1 MAQSS
6 TQEKPNTRGKKVHID
21 ESLKKYTQA
30 ERKEKAEKKRK
41 GEEERKQ
48 KERDEREQEADQKR
62 ARLLEASRR
71 LAHFQDG
78 QVPTL
83 ASRSS
88 LRPDL
93 EIYSQYLAAN
103 PPRRSLRN
111 QEETLAQTD
120 GILLSDEGNG
130 DVEETPPPDSKK
142 EKTTRL
148 QPTSASERIL
158 LSDEVKPR
166 KQAATQ
172 STKKST
178 GNASKEV
185 QSATSEINEEQ
196 YAAFLQWQQNEAR
209 EQQKATKRKEA
220 SEKRKA
226 DREVERTFIRD
237 AVANNRTTQPTKILE
252 IVSSG
257 RKRALS
263 TADDSLPDT
272 NVKKSK
278 AEPNLGGIRADYR
291 GSPSE
296 KSSDKKKFPQ
306 APAGADVDDGSH
318 SDSSGPELVG
328 GEFDKDES
336 PGTVANARK
345 SKARSLAS
353 VKAKE
358 GLPENPVLKSLVPAD
373 VNDIDTKEAQATP
386 LTKTAKPRKTVTFAD
401 LPFPPDDIKFYR
413 QKMGQAFVPQMI
425 YLGESQ
431 EAQFGFPNAQPEVL
445 ELISTQWKKTFPEL
459 KGNSKDANIVQYLRS
474 ETRQYRSDIGK
485 EALKIVERKVE
496 EVGET
501 IKERSEWVKRELEN
515 NRFIY
520 SNPGMTASEST
531 GAMRGPGV
539 IETFSY
545 HLRTATAG
553 IERKHDTD
561 FKFPAGAVALSAA
574 AYERAL
580 KIFEPGYNSAQKL
593 RTEAKEKRLSIGNT
607 TPLPKNSTAAF
618 SDALWA
624 NTVRKYARILKDAN
638 WSKWRQFYDAA
649 KEYLPAESSSPEF
662 EEMDLDDGVPI
673 ILSSEA

>member
-120 GILLSDEGNG
+120 GILLSDE
-130 DVEETPPPDSKK
+130 
-142 EKTTRL
+142 
-148 QPTSASERIL
+148 
-158 LSDEVKPR
+158 VKPR

-220 SEKRKA
+220 SEKRKVSLGAPKPTTTYHLCLQQA

-278 AEPNLGGIRADYR
+278 AEPNLGGIRADYC

-345 SKARSLAS
+345 SKARLLAS

-413 QKMGQAFVPQMI
+413 QKWDKLFVPQMI